1 VALDDLFA
9 DVLAA
14 NDEYAQGF
22 ELGGLSGQAGK
33 GLAVLTCMDS
43 RIEPLAMLG
52 LAPGE
57 AKILRNA
64 GARVTDDV
72 LRTLVLG
79 AFLLGVQRTMVI
91 AHTDCRMTVA
101 SEADLHAQVRKEG
114 GPDTRDLAFL
124 TTSDPVKTVRDDV
137 ERVRS
142 SPYLRRL
149 EVGGFLY
156 DVETGRL
163 ARVC

>member
-1 VALDDLFA
+1 VALDDPFA

-14 NDEYAQGF
+14 NEEYAQSF
-22 ELGGLSGQAGK
+22 GLRGLPGAARK

-52 LAPGE
+52 LEPGD

-72 LRTLVLG
+72 LRTLVL
-79 AFLLGVQRTMVI
+79 AVFLLGVERLMVI

-101 SEADLHAQVRKEG
+101 DGADLHAEVQERG
-114 GPDTRDLAFL
+114 GPDTRDFAFL
-124 TTSDPVKTVRDDV
+124 TTTDPMATVREDV
-137 ERVRS
+137 ESVRAL
-142 SPYLRRL
+142 PYLRQL
-149 EVGGFLY
+149 EAGGFLY
-156 DVETGRL
+156 DVQTGGL
-163 ARVC
+163 TRVC